1 MPPYWLRLR
10 AAQAFGNKGV
20 VGLTPAG
27 RLSKWC
33 SNGPANRRTWHRP
46 IFCVVTTSSCYASHG
61 EAVAGPE
68 GK

>member
-20 VGLTPAG
+20 VGLSQKTGRCQVLLLAAPLLHHLESLPASG
-27 RLSKWC
+27 
-33 SNGPANRRTWHRP
+33 
-46 IFCVVTTSSCYASHG
+46 G